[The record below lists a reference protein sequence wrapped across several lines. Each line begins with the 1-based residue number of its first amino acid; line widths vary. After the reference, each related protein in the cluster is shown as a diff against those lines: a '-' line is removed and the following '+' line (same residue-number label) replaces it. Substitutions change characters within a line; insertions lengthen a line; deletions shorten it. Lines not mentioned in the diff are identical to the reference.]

1 MEFALV
7 VVLGFLILVAGL
19 MALGRWYPGS
29 GAEQLDWRPTRSYEE
44 EVRLELE
51 DIDQMLELQNERRR
65 RMGRPELTEEGI
77 RAEVEAEERERR
89 ARAERYRAA
98 SAAEARGSDSR

>member
-1 MEFALV
+1 MEFALLV
-7 VVLGFLILVAGL
+7 VVGFLMLVGAL

-29 GAEQLDWRPTRSYEE
+29 GAEQLDWRPTRSYED

-65 RMGRPELTEEGI
+65 RTGRPELTEEGV
-77 RAEVEAEERERR
+77 RAEVEIEERKRR
-89 ARAERYRAA
+89 ARAERYRAEGSQA
-98 SAAEARGSDSR
+98 RAAGSG